1 MCVIRMDFFKFGDTF
16 DKWLFNRYE
25 FTSTSAYTSSYY
37 TMGYTS
43 RNVIQNIGPINCVFL
58 AFFVLIS
65 LQLLFWPRQCRFF
78 NCTKK
83 CTMRIKRYQPQ
94 AFLIRFLLLFFLI
107 LAISALIPL
116 TNSST
121 EEGFTFMETAN
132 QGGSDDDQTLEVYG
146 YFVLVLLIFF
156 MIVTL
161 IFAVTRAHKL
171 YRMAQ
176 NEEMSRQTAAFLK
189 VLTGEKPQKNNLQN
203 ESQGNNIEL
212 QV

>member
-1 MCVIRMDFFKFGDTF
+1 M
-16 DKWLFNRYE
+16 
-25 FTSTSAYTSSYY
+25 
-37 TMGYTS
+37 
-43 RNVIQNIGPINCVFL
+43 
-58 AFFVLIS
+58 
-65 LQLLFWPRQCRFF
+65 
-78 NCTKK
+78 
-83 CTMRIKRYQPQ
+83 
-94 AFLIRFLLLFFLI
+94 IRFLLLFFLI

-121 EEGFTFMETAN
+121 EEGFTFLDTAA

-171 YRMAQ
+171 YRMAK
-176 NEEMSRQTAAFLK
+176 NHEISRQTAAFLQ
-189 VLTGEKPQKNNLQN
+189 VLTGEKPKKNN
-203 ESQGNNIEL
+203 EISMSQDSNIEL